1 MSRTVGFIGLGIMGR
16 AMARRLVDAGHRVT
30 VWNRDPSK
38 AADLTAAG
46 ARRADSP
53 RAAAEGSEAVI
64 VNVTDS
70 AAVESVLLGK
80 DGVIHGAP
88 AGAVVVDM
96 STIHPAAARK
106 IGAQLR
112 ARGIGFLDAPVTGME
127 FRARDGTLSIL
138 VGGEK
143 KDLENVRGLLSVLG
157 NRITHFG
164 PQGSGQIAKACNQIL
179 CAVNMVGIVEA
190 LHLARLSG
198 LEPATLV
205 EALTPGAGGSWA
217 LDRFGP
223 QIVKGDFQPGGRIA
237 LMLKDLGIIEDSAKE
252 VGLPLA
258 GAAAAKRYF
267 EDNVT
272 HGEADLGTQAMF
284 KAVER
289 AIGAKK
295 KKAPATSKARARRP
309 SAARGRRGRR
319 SGT

>member
-1 MSRTVGFIGLGIMGR
+1 MARSVGFIGLGIMGR

-30 VWNRDPSK
+30 VWNRDASK
-38 AADLTAAG
+38 AAELTAVG
-46 ARRADSP
+46 ARLAPSP
-53 RAAAEGSEAVI
+53 RAAAEDAEIVI

-70 AAVESVLLGK
+70 AAVESVVLGK

-88 AGAVVVDM
+88 KGAVVVDM
-96 STIHPAAARK
+96 STIHPAKARS
-106 IGAQLR
+106 IGEQLR
-112 ARGIGFLDAPVTGME
+112 VRGIGFLDAPVTGME

-143 KDLENVRGLLSVLG
+143 ADLDRVHDILSILG
-157 NRITHFG
+157 SKITWFG
-164 PQGSGQIAKACNQIL
+164 PQGAGQIAKACNQIL
-179 CAVNMVGIVEA
+179 CAVNMVGIIEA

-198 LEPATLV
+198 IEPATLV
-205 EALTPGAGGSWA
+205 EALRPGAGGSWA

-258 GAAAAKRYF
+258 GASAARRYF
-267 EDNVT
+267 EENVR

-284 KAVER
+284 KALER
-289 AIGAKK
+289 WIAK
-295 KKAPATSKARARRP
+295 
-309 SAARGRRGRR
+309 
-319 SGT
+319 

>member
-1 MSRTVGFIGLGIMGR
+1 MPRTVGFIGLGIMGR

-38 AADLTAAG
+38 AAELTAAG
-46 ARRADSP
+46 ARQASSP
-53 RAAAEGSEAVI
+53 RAAAENCDAVI

-70 AAVESVLLGK
+70 AAVENVVLGK
-80 DGVIHGAP
+80 EGVLHGAP
-88 AGAVVVDM
+88 KGAVVVDM
-96 STIHPAAARK
+96 STIHPVAARK
-106 IGAQLR
+106 IGQQLR

-143 KDLENVRGLLSVLG
+143 ADLDRVHDLLSVLG

-205 EALTPGAGGSWA
+205 EALRPGAGGSWA

-237 LMLKDLGIIEDSAKE
+237 LMVKDLGIIEDSAKE

-267 EDNVT
+267 DDNVS

-284 KAVER
+284 KAVAR
-289 AIGAKK
+289 AAKNGK
-295 KKAPATSKARARRP
+295 KPKPTSAARARRP
-309 SAARGRRGRR
+309 SAGRSRRGRR
-319 SGT
+319 SGA

>member
-1 MSRTVGFIGLGIMGR
+1 MPRTVGFIGLGIMGR

-30 VWNRDPSK
+30 VWNRDASK
-38 AADLTAAG
+38 AAEVTAAG
-46 ARRADSP
+46 ARPAASP

-80 DGVIHGAP
+80 DGVIHGAAP
-88 AGAVVVDM
+88 GTVVVDM
-96 STIHPAAARK
+96 STIHPAVARK
-106 IGAQLR
+106 IGQQLR
-112 ARGIGFLDAPVTGME
+112 GRGIGFLDAPVTGME

-143 KDLENVRGLLSVLG
+143 ADLDKVRDLLSVLG
-157 NRITHFG
+157 NRITLFG
-164 PQGSGQIAKACNQIL
+164 PQGAGQIAKACNQIL

-198 LEPATLV
+198 IEPATLV
-205 EALTPGAGGSWA
+205 EALMPGAGGSWA

-237 LMLKDLGIIEDSAKE
+237 LMLKDLRIIEDSAKE

-267 EDNVT
+267 EDNVS

-289 AIGAKK
+289 AIR
-295 KKAPATSKARARRP
+295 PARK
-309 SAARGRRGRR
+309 
-319 SGT
+319 